1 MKWNELKRQA
11 LNMVSYLIST
21 AASTTFMLM
30 KKKALPCNLKDTEQQ
45 KQKRA

>member
-11 LNMVSYLIST
+11 LKHGFVLDKHGSKHDIYVNE
-21 AASTTFMLM
+21 
-30 KKKALPCNLKDTEQQ
+30 KQALPCNLKDTEQQ